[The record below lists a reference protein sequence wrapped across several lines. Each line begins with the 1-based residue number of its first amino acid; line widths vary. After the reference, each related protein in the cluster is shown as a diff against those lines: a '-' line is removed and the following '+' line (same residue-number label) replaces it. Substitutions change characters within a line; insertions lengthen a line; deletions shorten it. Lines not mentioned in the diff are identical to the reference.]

1 MGGLA
6 SRRLCRTSWG
16 LLPPLRD
23 TKCLAFVLWLAM
35 NGCCVLDVHLNVVFQ
50 SILAKRGAPVVR
62 SAFRKHSRSNA
73 LTLANLFREPCRN
86 TLGKQSRRQPHN
98 PHPKHCAR
106 GAACATRHYR
116 SPCVGPLGA
125 GKHELCAAAVPHCQK
140 CAIFGRDCVILRAWQ
155 L

>member
-6 SRRLCRTSWG
+6 SRRLCRASWG

-73 LTLANLFREPCRN
+73 LTCANLFREPCRN
-86 TLGKQSRRQPHN
+86 TLEAIPPPTTQPTPQAPCPRSGADTIEAHALGHWALVN
-98 PHPKHCAR
+98 TNFVRPLFPTAR
-106 GAACATRHYR
+106 NARFSG
-116 SPCVGPLGA
+116 
-125 GKHELCAAAVPHCQK
+125 
-140 CAIFGRDCVILRAWQ
+140 VIV
-155 L
+155 

>member
-73 LTLANLFREPCRN
+73 LACANLFREPCRN
-86 TLGKQSRRQPHN
+86 TSGSN
-98 PHPKHCAR
+98 PAANHTTHTPSTVPAEWRAPPDTIEAHALAHWSLVNTNFVRPLFPTAR
-106 GAACATRHYR
+106 NARFSG
-116 SPCVGPLGA
+116 
-125 GKHELCAAAVPHCQK
+125 
-140 CAIFGRDCVILRAWQ
+140 VIV
-155 L
+155 